1 MGVVSGRALAGPGV
15 TVLRAAKV
23 GGSEP
28 DDHLLR
34 ARSLDGTGGNR
45 SASRVWAADA
55 PRSSGR
61 GPRRAGGKSGE
72 LVPFLLRCRA
82 GVTVGSGNV
91 WARIERMEQ
100 DLTRAD
106 LPPRTM
112 AAVAFGRSQS
122 RSGPAG
128 ARAARETLRRSGL
141 GVDEM
146 KEIAFTAALTDF
158 SNRAHTIPAIPAVP
172 IQSMPDRF

>member
-1 MGVVSGRALAGPGV
+1 MGVVPGRALSGPGV

-34 ARSLDGTGGNR
+34 VRSLDGTGGNR
-45 SASRVWAADA
+45 SASRVRAADA

-91 WARIERMEQ
+91 LDAHPAHGTGP
-100 DLTRAD
+100 DA
-106 LPPRTM
+106 
-112 AAVAFGRSQS
+112 GRSAAADHGGS
-122 RSGPAG
+122 RL
-128 ARAARETLRRSGL
+128 RAKPIALGSCRS
-141 GVDEM
+141 
-146 KEIAFTAALTDF
+146 A
-158 SNRAHTIPAIPAVP
+158 SCP
-172 IQSMPDRF
+172 

>member
-1 MGVVSGRALAGPGV
+1 MGVVPGRALSGPGV

-34 ARSLDGTGGNR
+34 VRSLDGAGGNR

-61 GPRRAGGKSGE
+61 RPRRASGKSGE

-82 GVTVGSGNV
+82 GVTVGSGNILG
-91 WARIERMEQ
+91 AYPAHGTGP
-100 DLTRAD
+100 DA
-106 LPPRTM
+106 
-112 AAVAFGRSQS
+112 GRSTTADYGGCRLRAKPVALGS
-122 RSGPAG
+122 CRSAGGP
-128 ARAARETLRRSGL
+128 
-141 GVDEM
+141 
-146 KEIAFTAALTDF
+146 
-158 SNRAHTIPAIPAVP
+158 
-172 IQSMPDRF
+172 